1 MLKFIDEN
9 DFLLVENYKE
19 NEYGSVDW
27 LYTSEDGKKHSGVIR
42 QGFTRT
48 KQVQTGTEIVIT
60 GQGENGD
67 PVTEMQPVFETQ
79 TVDVWAKFCEL
90 RDNGTITV
98 QPLPQSELDA
108 IAAEQD
114 KQTERANKLNAF
126 TFKGVS
132 CSVNEADQNGWETVN
147 ARVKRLVAAGETW
160 RDFPFFMDNGNH
172 VLIESETEWDNFIEA
187 GWAAREA
194 IMMARLS

>member
-1 MLKFIDEN
+1 MTQLLFNKDS
-9 DFLLVENYKE
+9 DFLAADSFQVKPDGNVEVRHGKWMGGLWPGFKRIDADG
-19 NEYGSVDW
+19 NEYNS
-27 LYTSEDGKKHSGVIR
+27 
-42 QGFTRT
+42 
-48 KQVQTGTEIVIT
+48 
-60 GQGENGD
+60 
-67 PVTEMQPVFETQ
+67 
-79 TVDVWAKFCEL
+79 WAKYIEL

-98 QPLPQSELDA
+98 QPVPQAELDA

-114 KQTERANKLNAF
+114 KQAERASKLNAY

-147 ARVKRLVAAGETW
+147 ARVKRLVVAGEPW

-172 VLIESETEWDNFIEA
+172 VLIESESEWDSFVEA

-194 IMMARLS
+194 IMLARLS

>member
-1 MLKFIDEN
+1 MKKFIDTEWFESVDTFKRLEDGSILFTKFNEN
-9 DFLLVENYKE
+9 
-19 NEYGSVDW
+19 GSV
-27 LYTSEDGKKHSGVIR
+27 SSGSIL
-42 QGFTRT
+42 QGMTRSYS
-48 KQVQTGTEIVIT
+48 VQTGTETVVI
-60 GQGENGD
+60 GQDENGEEI
-67 PVTEMQPVFETQ
+67 TENQPVYETHEF
-79 TVDVWAKFCEL
+79 DVWAKFVEL

-98 QPLPQSELDA
+98 QPVPQSELDA
-108 IAAEQD
+108 IAAEQA
-114 KQTERANKLNAF
+114 KQAERASKLNAF

-172 VLIESETEWDNFIEA
+172 VLIESETEWDDFIEA